1 MHYANIMFLSYSL
14 PLLPDATFC
23 MTFGEAL
30 GAMFCATLD
39 ITFSTMFFSVTFC
52 AMFDTAFCAIFGST
66 FWPDTRYA
74 LPKSAFTA
82 SHYSKISAHHDFL
95 QHFHKIKFAV
105 TVKNRI
111 FAIPI
116 RNGALAERLGTGL
129 QNLLQRFDS
138 ARHLSTSLSENP
150 RGIFFDNSSLHL
162 HKIFYSACSSL
173 RQATPTEKIVTETR
187 IETVY
192 ETDTVY
198 LEVPQIVEKVV
209 TKDTVSV
216 LENEF
221 AKSAASVSDGLLA
234 HSLETKPAQKPVE
247 VQTKIVYR
255 DSIVYQDRVVTE
267 ILEVEKELTGWQ
279 FFKMK
284 MGCWFLG
291 ILIILIVLLILY
303 FVKPLKLIKL

>member
-138 ARHLSTSLSENP
+138 ARHLTKMPSRYLG
-150 RGIFFDNSSLHL
+150 GILHL
-162 HKIFYSACSSL
+162 KKSQY
-173 RQATPTEKIVTETR
+173 VT
-187 IETVY
+187 
-192 ETDTVY
+192 
-198 LEVPQIVEKVV
+198 Q
-209 TKDTVSV
+209 
-216 LENEF
+216 
-221 AKSAASVSDGLLA
+221 
-234 HSLETKPAQKPVE
+234 
-247 VQTKIVYR
+247 
-255 DSIVYQDRVVTE
+255 
-267 ILEVEKELTGWQ
+267 
-279 FFKMK
+279 M
-284 MGCWFLG
+284 
-291 ILIILIVLLILY
+291 
-303 FVKPLKLIKL
+303 